1 MSKKIATAALAA
13 VMALSAAAPAALAGP
28 RHDGERHY
36 YRDGGHGHHHRGER
50 GHWKNGKWIALGI
63 LGAAAAAAAADRD
76 RDCYYRHGE
85 RYCD

>member
-1 MSKKIATAALAA
+1 MSKKIAAAAMSAVLALTAI
-13 VMALSAAAPAALAGP
+13 APAALAGP
-28 RHDGERHY
+28 RHGGDRHY
-36 YRDGGHGHHHRGER
+36 YRDGGHDRHHGGR

-63 LGAAAAAAAADRD
+63 LGAAAAAAVADSN

>member
-13 VMALSAAAPAALAGP
+13 VLAFSATAPAAFAGP
-28 RHDGERHY
+28 RHGGERHY
-36 YRDGGHGHHHRGER
+36 YRDAGRHHGER
-50 GHWKNGKWIALGI
+50 GHWHNGKWVALGI
-63 LGAAAAAAAADRD
+63 LGAAAAAAAANAD